1 MTFEVFLTEDA
12 LRDLEDITAHI
23 AAHDSPQAARRV
35 LDKISEAVTR
45 LSELPDR
52 GTHPPELLE
61 VGIRDYREVR
71 FKPYRILYGVTEN
84 RVHIHLIADGRR
96 DLRALLERRLLAG

>member
-1 MTFEVFLTEDA
+1 MTFDVFLTEDA

-35 LDKISEAVTR
+35 LDKISDAVTR
-45 LSELPDR
+45 LSEMPDR
-52 GTHPPELLE
+52 GNVPPELLE
-61 VGIRDYREVR
+61 TGIRDYREVR

-84 RVHIHLIADGRR
+84 LVHILLIADGRR
-96 DLRALLERRLLAG
+96 DLRALLERRLLSG

>member
-1 MTFEVFLTEDA
+1 MEDF
-12 LRDLEDITAHI
+12 TAHI

-35 LDKISEAVTR
+35 LDKISDAVTR
-45 LSELPDR
+45 LSEMPDR
-52 GTHPPELLE
+52 GSFPPELLE

-84 RVHIHLIADGRR
+84 RVHILLIADGRR
-96 DLRALLERRLLAG
+96 ELRALLERRLLSG

>member
-35 LDKISEAVTR
+35 LDKISDAVTR
-45 LSELPDR
+45 LSEMPDR
-52 GTHPPELLE
+52 GNVPPELLE
-61 VGIRDYREVR
+61 TGIRDYREVR
-71 FKPYRILYGVTEN
+71 FKPYRILYVVIER
-84 RVHIHLIADGRR
+84 RVHILLIADGRR
-96 DLRALLERRLLAG
+96 DLRALLERRLLSG